1 MTFLITERSLIENS
15 FLTKTEIEDVGIV
28 VLSSPSANP
37 KPPFPE
43 LQAEA
48 LKLG

>member
-1 MTFLITERSLIENS
+1 MTFLITDKLLMENS
-15 FLTKTEIEDVGIV
+15 FLVKTEIEDVGIV

-37 KPPFPE
+37 KPPFPT

-48 LKLG
+48 SKLG